1 MQVILLERVEKLG
14 IIGDVVSVKTG
25 FARNYLLPTKR
36 ALRATEANKAVFD
49 AQRKDIEA
57 NNLKE
62 KAEAEAIAKK
72 MKGLSVSLIRQAGES
87 GQLYGSVNSRDIA
100 IVTTDVGYKI
110 TRAQVI
116 LNTPIKT
123 IGLHDVRVKLH
134 PEVVILVSIN
144 VARSEDEA
152 HMQKSKGGAVSQD
165 DIFENQELADQA
177 ASDKEEVELAETE
190 HDEEKKIRTEDFA
203 KQKAQAALERE
214 AESEGISV
222 EELTDAEGE

>member
-1 MQVILLERVEKLG
+1 
-14 IIGDVVSVKTG
+14 
-25 FARNYLLPTKR
+25 
-36 ALRATEANKAVFD
+36 
-49 AQRKDIEA
+49 
-57 NNLKE
+57 
-62 KAEAEAIAKK
+62 
-72 MKGLSVSLIRQAGES
+72 
-87 GQLYGSVNSRDIA
+87 
-100 IVTTDVGYKI
+100 
-110 TRAQVI
+110 AQVI